1 MQNDNINLIGD
12 SGFNRLKKSKYG
24 YCLYNKHDMYVGKSI
39 DLCGE
44 YCEDEAGF
52 LAQICKPGDTVVEVG
67 ANIGTHTVMMAKKV
81 GFGGKVF
88 AFEPQRIVY
97 QALCANIA
105 LNSLRN
111 VYAFNKAVG
120 AKEGHVY
127 IPSMDYESTNNFGG
141 VSVKENIQGE
151 KIQLVKLDD
160 FLEIDS
166 CKLIK
171 IDVEGM
177 EIDVLKGA
185 VNIIS
190 KFSPILYLEND
201 RVEKSKE
208 LIEYLWS
215 LDYELYWHLPKLFNV
230 ANFYEQKENLIGNF
244 ISINMLCIDKKSDV
258 KIVNM
263 TKVIDSSYHPSSR
276 K

>member
-1 MQNDNINLIGD
+1 MQNDNKNLID
-12 SGFNRLKKSKYG
+12 DNGFNRLKKSKYG
-24 YCLYNKHDMYVGKSI
+24 YCLYNKNDMYVGKSI
-39 DLCGE
+39 DLYGE
-44 YCEDEAGF
+44 YCEDESAF
-52 LAQICKPGDTVVEVG
+52 LAQICKPNDIVVEVG

-97 QALCANIA
+97 QTLCANIA
-105 LNSLRN
+105 LNSIKN
-111 VYAFNKAVG
+111 VYAYNMAVG

-151 KIQLVKLDD
+151 KIQLVNLDD
-160 FLEIDS
+160 FLEIDL

-190 KFSPILYLEND
+190 RHSPILYLEND

-215 LDYELYWHLPKLFNV
+215 LDYDLYWHLPKLFNFP
-230 ANFYEQKENLIGNF
+230 NFYELEENLIGNF
-244 ISINMLCIDKKSDV
+244 IPINMLCIHKKSDI

-263 TKVIDSSYHPSSR
+263 IKVIDSNYHPSIR